1 MQDNRTTDLLER
13 YRRLKD
19 DRRTWDAHWQDI
31 AEVML
36 PQRADFTG
44 AHVAGAKRTDAIF
57 DGTPLL
63 AVRGLAAAIDSM
75 VKPKTTRWFSIRT
88 ADPALA
94 EDDAVK
100 DWLERAEAVTFAAVY
115 ERRAGFVQR
124 SGEVD
129 ADLAAFG
136 TGALLISENR
146 TLDGLAFRSIPLH
159 RLYLAESEAGDID
172 TAFIRLDLSARQAAQ
187 RWGRERLG
195 DAVRAALA
203 GNRPDQRFEFVHA
216 ILPRAERDPRR
227 RDNRNLP
234 FASTV
239 VDVKAERIV
248 SESGFHEFPLAV
260 PRWDTRAGEVY
271 GRSPGMLALPDALTL
286 QQMGKTILKAG
297 QKAVD
302 PPIIAPND
310 GLIKSA
316 QLFPGGIVTYDAR
329 SAVKL
334 GGRKPVDTL
343 DITGNIPIG
352 REMQQD
358 VREQIFAA
366 FFRNV
371 LNLPVDRP
379 TMTATEV
386 IERKEE
392 FVRTIGPVFG
402 RLENDYAGPV
412 AERVFAILL
421 RLGRFPVPPPILQG
435 REVRFEYANPVQKVR
450 QQIETLGAVR
460 TIEMIAPFVEANPE
474 IMDNFDADAIARD
487 AGAFN
492 GMPQRWL
499 RNQGDVA
506 ALRAGRIRA
515 LKGEEARRDAERF
528 LDATA
533 KVAGVQT

>member
-1 MQDNRTTDLLER
+1 MSKTTDLLDR

-19 DRRTWDAHWQDI
+19 ARRLWDAHWQDI

-36 PQRADFTG
+36 PQRADFT
-44 AHVAGAKRTDAIF
+44 ATQAPGAKRTDAIF

-63 AVRGLAAAIDSM
+63 AVRGLAAAIDGM
-75 VKPKTTRWFSIRT
+75 VKPKTTRWFSIK
-88 ADPALA
+88 ASDGDLN
-94 EDDAVK
+94 ENDAVK
-100 DWLERAEAVTFAAVY
+100 AWLEQVEAATFAAIY
-115 ERRAGFVQR
+115 DRRAGFVQR

-146 TLDGLAFRSIPLH
+146 TLDGLSFRSVPLH
-159 RLYLAESEAGDID
+159 GLYLAEGEAGDID
-172 TAFIRLDLSARQAAQ
+172 TAFLRLDLTARQAAQ
-187 RWGRERLG
+187 RWGREKLSDPARDALG
-195 DAVRAALA
+195 

-234 FASTV
+234 FASIV
-239 VDVKAERIV
+239 VDVAAAHTV

-260 PRWDTRAGEVY
+260 PRWDTRTGEVY

-316 QLFPGGIVTYDAR
+316 QLFPGGVVTYDAR
-329 SAVKL
+329 NAVKL
-334 GGRKPVDTL
+334 GGRKPIDTL

-392 FVRTIGPVFG
+392 FVRTVGPVFG

-421 RLGRFPVPPPILQG
+421 RLGRFPPPPPVLQG
-435 REVRFEYANPVQKVR
+435 REVRFEYASPVQKVR
-450 QQIETLGAVR
+450 QQIETLGAMR
-460 TIEMIAPFVEANPE
+460 TVEMIAPFVQANPE

-492 GMPQRWL
+492 GMPQRWI
-499 RNQGDVA
+499 RRQGDVE
-506 ALRAGRIRA
+506 ALRTARLRA
-515 LKGEEARRDAERF
+515 LQGEEEKMDAERF
-528 LDATA
+528 IDATA
-533 KVAGVQT
+533 KVAGAQG

>member
-1 MQDNRTTDLLER
+1 MDESRTTDLLDR

-19 DRRTWDAHWQDI
+19 DRRVWDAHWQDI

-36 PQRADFTG
+36 PQRADFTTTH
-44 AHVAGAKRTDAIF
+44 APGAKRTDTIF

-63 AVRGLAAAIDSM
+63 AVRGLAASIDGM
-75 VKPKTTRWFSIRT
+75 VKPKTTRWFSIK
-88 ADPALA
+88 ASDAELN
-94 EDDAVK
+94 EDDTVK
-100 DWLERAEAVTFAAVY
+100 AWLERAEAATFAAIY
-115 ERRAGFVQR
+115 DRRAGFVQR

-129 ADLAAFG
+129 SDLAAFG

-146 TLDGLAFRSIPLH
+146 TLDGLSFRSVPLH
-159 RLYLAESEAGDID
+159 GLYLAEGEAGDID
-172 TAFIRLDLSARQAAQ
+172 TAFIRLELTARQAAQ
-187 RWGRERLG
+187 RWSRERLSDPVR
-195 DAVRAALA
+195 DALG

-234 FASTV
+234 FASIV
-239 VDVKAERIV
+239 VDVAAAHLV

-260 PRWDTRAGEVY
+260 PRWDTRTGEVY

-316 QLFPGGIVTYDAR
+316 QLFPGGVVTYDAR
-329 SAVKL
+329 NAVKL

-421 RLGRFPVPPPILQG
+421 RLGRFPPPPPVLQG

-450 QQIETLGAVR
+450 QQIETLGAMR
-460 TIEMIAPFVEANPE
+460 TVEMIAPFVQASPE

-487 AGAFN
+487 AGEFN

-499 RNQGDVA
+499 RKRGDVE
-506 ALRAGRIRA
+506 ALRAVRIRA
-515 LKGEEARRDAERF
+515 LQGEEEKMDAERF
-528 LDATA
+528 IDATT
-533 KVAGVQT
+533 KVAQAQG